1 MNKLTGIEVINL
13 MYELEAVEPI
23 KIFNNNIEDFYD
35 RVFSKAFGL
44 DWNKISYLKDLRK
57 IINKMTDIIRD
68 NDDMAYLIM
77 I

>member
-13 MYELEAVEPI
+13 MYELEAVEPT

-57 IINKMTDIIRD
+57 VINKMTDIIKD